1 MNTFEILASQLGP
14 LTLPLLAMGLSA
26 IVIGLES
33 IVQTLYYCMQSNK
46 KDLELLYAANS
57 HLDTKLLDDVVELF
71 LAERIQKQSG
81 RVKLLNL
88 IAAIAPIT
96 GLLGTILG
104 LISAFEAVAKSTS
117 GVNPTLIADGLG
129 LAMYTTA
136 AGLAIALP
144 CILITHG
151 VTFISENNIQS
162 LASKHNLKSL
172 SSRSDA
178 DLGAFA

>member
-1 MNTFEILASQLGP
+1 MNIFEILASHLGP

-33 IVQTLYYCMQSNK
+33 VVRTFYYCGYSNK
-46 KDLELLYAANS
+46 RDLELLYTANS
-57 HLDTKLLDDVVELF
+57 HLDAKVLDDVVELF
-71 LAERIQKQSG
+71 LAERLQKQSG
-81 RVKLLNL
+81 RLKLLNL

-117 GVNPTLIADGLG
+117 GVNPALIADGLG

-151 VTFISENNIQS
+151 VTFIAENNIQS
-162 LASKHNLKSL
+162 LTSKHNLKSL

-178 DLGAFA
+178 ELGAFA